1 MITSSL
7 IYNKNNLLKQQ
18 QQNSETTILQYTT
31 SKVNGVK
38 DSFQNDSSWIAFIF
52 FQSLN
57 WLSAF
62 GPTDTQRDLNSV
74 NLVNTMIS
82 TDFLQRLDHYIRY
95 CWFGTVLFLT

>member
-38 DSFQNDSSWIAFIF
+38 DSFQKDSSWIAIIF
-52 FQSLN
+52 FQ
-57 WLSAF
+57 
-62 GPTDTQRDLNSV
+62 
-74 NLVNTMIS
+74 
-82 TDFLQRLDHYIRY
+82 
-95 CWFGTVLFLT
+95 